1 MPCALCGMLMG
12 DARSAKDTQL
22 LAGDEK
28 ETDISSWFIL

>member
-1 MPCALCGMLMG
+1 MCVMRDA

>member
-1 MPCALCGMLMG
+1 MPGALCGMLMR

-28 ETDISSWFIL
+28 ETDISLWFIL